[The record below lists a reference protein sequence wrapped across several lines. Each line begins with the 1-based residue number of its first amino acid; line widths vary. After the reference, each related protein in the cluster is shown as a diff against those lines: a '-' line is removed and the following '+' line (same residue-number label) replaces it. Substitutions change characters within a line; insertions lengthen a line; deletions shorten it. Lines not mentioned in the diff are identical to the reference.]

1 MRPPPKN
8 EASLYLAYFAVRVIP
23 LKPSPDK
30 ASAEKSPR
38 RSQSS
43 SGECSKTRAMAAVFS
58 TAPHLGECR
67 DASSFYCRTGA
78 TKKVKKIFLFNDL
91 NSDIAGCRSQKR
103 LARHLQDRVGCFRVL
118 IEQVDSLGSR
128 QHDSLDLAAFCLTL
142 HLFHHRQSAVCAGAD
157 NELASLSFAAFAGFG
172 FASSVPTMLIRRGRR
187 LAPHTPRNDRSLSAH
202 RRIVF
207 G

>member
-1 MRPPPKN
+1 MR
-8 EASLYLAYFAVRVIP
+8 
-23 LKPSPDK
+23 
-30 ASAEKSPR
+30 
-38 RSQSS
+38 
-43 SGECSKTRAMAAVFS
+43 
-58 TAPHLGECR
+58 CR
-67 DASSFYCRTGA
+67 DASSFYCRTSIGA

-157 NELASLSFAAFAGFG
+157 DELASLSFAAFAGFG
-172 FASSVPTMLIRRGRR
+172 FASSVPTILIRRGRR

>member
-43 SGECSKTRAMAAVFS
+43 SGECSKTRAMATVFFYGS
-58 TAPHLGECR
+58 TLGRCR

-103 LARHLQDRVGCFRVL
+103 LALHLQDRVGCFRVL

-157 NELASLSFAAFAGFG
+157 DELASLSFAAFAGFG